1 MHSAFAPVDPG
12 YALLNTILDSGFFSF
27 NTIAQNQP
35 SINQDPQLIA
45 LKQPKSKLGAPV
57 SKVPAKTPNKA
68 SKAKKNRTLD
78 EAPVTAQAGSRK
90 RS

>member
-12 YALLNTILDSGFFSF
+12 YALLNTILDSGFFFF

-57 SKVPAKTPNKA
+57 SKVPAKTP
-68 SKAKKNRTLD
+68 SKAKKNRTVAD
-78 EAPVTAQAGSRK
+78 EAPVTPQDVPRK
-90 RS
+90 